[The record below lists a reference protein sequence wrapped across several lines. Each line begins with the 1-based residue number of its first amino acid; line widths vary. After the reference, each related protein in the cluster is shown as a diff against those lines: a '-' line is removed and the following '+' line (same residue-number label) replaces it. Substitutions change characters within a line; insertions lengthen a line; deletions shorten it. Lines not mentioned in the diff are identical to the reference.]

1 MIFATFEFFDVRCGI
16 LDVLHVLIVLQL
28 VVVLS
33 LFVMLDPDLASESRP
48 TPDFFTCFA
57 FPSGTSYLSFD
68 SPSDEV
74 SSLELQTRLNP

>member
-33 LFVMLDPDLASESRP
+33 LFVMLQILRLSRP

-57 FPSGTSYLSFD
+57 FPSGTSCLSFD
-68 SPSDEV
+68 SPFDEV